1 MTANC
6 LPIVSFLVFYA
17 QRTRGF
23 GHVTAKV
30 ISIIQIQM
38 QYEHALNI
46 NTVPINISININPSC
61 LCLCRACPVQAYWA
75 HGAKFVMEVPPAGVN
90 ASDSEKS
97 ESTKLGLAI
106 AATATLE

>member
-1 MTANC
+1 
-6 LPIVSFLVFYA
+6 
-17 QRTRGF
+17 
-23 GHVTAKV
+23 
-30 ISIIQIQM
+30 M

-61 LCLCRACPVQAYWA
+61 LCLCRACPVQAYWV